1 MARTPDLTK
10 LQAWQKWLE
19 QLANSK
25 QSPKQF
31 CDSIGCSM
39 TTFYYWKRRCDQA
52 ALPAATASE
61 GTIITS
67 RTHRA
72 GQAEPLDASAE
83 CRIQSSFLTVV
94 VRAARK
100 FFCHCHSLSMWTQ
113 DRSSFRRDRRSGS
126 CPPESTT
133 RRVMLSLSSP

>member
-1 MARTPDLTK
+1 MARTPDLSK

-52 ALPAATASE
+52 ALPVATASE

-72 GQAEPLDASAE
+72 GQAESLDASAE
-83 CRIQSSFLTVV
+83 GRIQSSFLPVV
-94 VRAARK
+94 VRAPGSSSAIVI
-100 FFCHCHSLSMWTQ
+100 
-113 DRSSFRRDRRSGS
+113 RSRCGLKIAVPSDAIGALEVVIQNLRRGA
-126 CPPESTT
+126 
-133 RRVMLSLSSP
+133 